1 MPVYGLYV
9 LPVEFVVTWITFN
22 DDDKLRNEFFELL
35 LHLISVV
42 SIAVCRIV
50 DVLVTINSI

>member
-9 LPVEFVVTWITFN
+9 LSVEFVVTWITFN
-22 DDDKLRNEFFELL
+22 DDDQLRNEFFELL

-42 SIAVCRIV
+42 SIAVCRTV